1 MMYPVHAK
9 FQSCHCL
16 PLLTSSTPGA
26 PEADGADAGPQRLVP
41 VRLAWGR
48 GRAGGRHGHLP
59 PRDQAAPLPAPHQP
73 PGLAARPRP
82 RPRLQPRPGPG
93 GRGDQQAPALGAR
106 GGAQEEAVRQGQGAA
121 AGEAQLQQEEGQ
133 GERRNLGQERGSGE
147 NGIICSVCANN
158 DHYVVCAVDIFEDKT
173 KELEDEV
180 LQG

>member
-59 PRDQAAPLPAPHQP
+59 PRAQAAPLPAPHQP
-73 PGLAARPRP
+73 SGLAARPRP
-82 RPRLQPRPGPG
+82 RPGPC

-121 AGEAQLQQEEGQ
+121 AGAEELQQEEGQ

-147 NGIICSVCANN
+147 NGIICTVRANN

>member
-59 PRDQAAPLPAPHQP
+59 PRGQAAPLPAPHQP

-82 RPRLQPRPGPG
+82 RPRLQPRPGAG

-121 AGEAQLQQEEGQ
+121 AGAEELQQEEGQ

-147 NGIICSVCANN
+147 SGIMCTVRANN